1 MGKRGIMG
9 ILFLLIVASLV
20 GLFVGPKKLAKMEKA
35 IQGDLASAGYSDF
48 AKVDMVGNVARLTGT
63 APSEAAATDA
73 MNIAKNTKC
82 PFCRDKDKT
91 WHEVDNKLDF
101 DTLPTQSPYT
111 FSGRKNPDGKVSIT
125 GFVGSEAA
133 KQSVIKKAES
143 VFGDRLVS
151 KSVTVAH
158 GAPNDNWNQVVGLDM
173 EQLDKLKTG
182 RFEMTDRRNYITG
195 EADSVGI
202 RDGVAAAGPRMPG
215 SFNFSS
221 DISVGAQVK
230 SVDECQVLFNEIKSG
245 KSILFETSKAN
256 IKGAASFD
264 LLNKVAA
271 AANRCSSFNIAV
283 EGHTDSRGSDAL
295 NQELSQRR
303 ANEVLN
309 YLGQNGVNTSRLTAR
324 GFGETKPVAPNDT
337 AAGRAQNRR
346 IDFTVTQSK

>member
-1 MGKRGIMG
+1 MGKRGLTGFLI
-9 ILFLLIVASLV
+9 LLIVASLV
-20 GLFVGPKKLAKMEKA
+20 GLIFGPKKLAKMEKA

-73 MNIAKNTKC
+73 MN
-82 PFCRDKDKT
+82 
-91 WHEVDNKLDF
+91 
-101 DTLPTQSPYT
+101 
-111 FSGRKNPDGKVSIT
+111 PDGNVSIT

-133 KQSVIKKAES
+133 KQNVIKKAES

-195 EADSVGI
+195 EADNVGI

-221 DISVGAQVK
+221 DISVGAQVQ
-230 SVDECQVLFNEIKSG
+230 SVDACQTLFNEIKSG

-264 LLNKVAA
+264 LLNNVAA

-324 GFGETKPVAPNDT
+324 GFGETKPVATNDT